1 MEEGG
6 LMARRTER
14 IFTPYSAAQMVKDIE
29 EVRGKIGAWDAKV
42 PIGAPIYVALTAY
55 SNALMLL
62 LHTARGDVY
71 RPIGRPDHTTPD
83 HSSPPGMTPRD
94 WP

>member
-14 IFTPYSAAQMVKDIE
+14 VFTPYSAAQMVKDIE

-42 PIGAPIYVALTAY
+42 PIGAPIHVALMAY
-55 SNALMLL
+55 GNALMLL
-62 LHTARGDVY
+62 LHTARGDIY
-71 RPIGRPDHTTPD
+71 RPIGQPDRVVVG